1 MGSNT
6 VVLAWPCDILK
17 PRVTVNFLPN
27 RPAQGDTVTS
37 GKRIFASGLLYMI
50 SATWLVF
57 AAGPAW
63 AINTDDAF
71 PQYQQNPNP
80 SLNAHPLHKIAPEE
94 YRSNNPNLTDEI
106 NEPHPIPEYLNK
118 FPKKDGF
125 PKYYRQLL
133 EIDPDDNVQSKV
145 FDRRAFKQVRR
156 IGVIFF
162 ENKTSGPGADEDAGH
177 LVANQVSTE
186 LETVNKL
193 SVVSP
198 TRMLEEFQLKMVTT
212 PDQAPDA
219 KKSPAPVRQSVP
231 GYDLPYSKDKF
242 DAILIGSVA
251 RYSNVYKNRAGQPA
265 SSEGAAV
272 EFSVYLI
279 STQTGEAIWGA
290 RFVGSQSAS
299 LANVFSAQ
307 RMWLD
312 KRNYS
317 REAIKKVLKDFRD
330 MAESK

>member
-1 MGSNT
+1 
-6 VVLAWPCDILK
+6 
-17 PRVTVNFLPN
+17 
-27 RPAQGDTVTS
+27 
-37 GKRIFASGLLYMI
+37 MI
-50 SATWLVF
+50 SVAGLIS
-57 AAGPAW
+57 AAGSAW

-80 SLNAHPLHKIAPEE
+80 SLNAHPLLRIAPEE
-94 YRSNNPNLTDEI
+94 YRSQNPNLTDEI
-106 NEPHPIPEYLNK
+106 NEAHPIPEYLNK
-118 FPKKDGF
+118 FSKEGRL

-156 IGVIFF
+156 VGVVFF
-162 ENKTSGPGADEDAGH
+162 ENKTSGLGADEDAGH

-186 LETVNKL
+186 LETATKL

-212 PDQAPDA
+212 PDQASDTQ
-219 KKSPAPVRQSVP
+219 KSPGPSSGQSVP

-242 DAILIGSVA
+242 DAVLIGSVA
-251 RYSNVYKNRAGQPA
+251 RYSNVHRNRAGQPD

-290 RFVGSQSAS
+290 RFVASQSAS